1 MIVGVVG
8 GLGHIGLPLS
18 CLLQINNSNVIVIDE
33 NKAIFDYVYEGT
45 PPFFEPDL
53 NKNLNQALK
62 KGLNITDDYKKI
74 SECEYIV
81 VTIGTSSS
89 KKDRLNFDNLID
101 KVLDN
106 LAPNSKL
113 ILRSTIDYGT
123 CSKLLKNKIFQ
134 KKNIVLGYCPER
146 IAEGKA
152 FDEMVTLPQI
162 VGAEPD
168 NFSEF
173 ETFFSIIGTNTINV
187 SFEEAEFI
195 KLFSNV
201 YRYSEFSLINEFKNI
216 SSKFNL
222 NFDRILEV
230 ASLDYP
236 RLENVASPG
245 FVGGPCLPKDTK
257 TFVENFNQENNII
270 DLFFNTN
277 EEFLENILIEI
288 KNNCLSKKI
297 IFLGITFK
305 PESDDLR
312 GSVSYELSKKLKI
325 EGFKVYIVEP
335 NILDKD
341 IDEIIYS
348 YEDIKEE
355 SNYVIIGT
363 NHKEFKEYD
372 FKDKEVLKIGNK

>member
-1 MIVGVVG
+1 MTIGVIG

-18 CLLQINNSNVIVIDE
+18 CLLQINGSSVVIIDE
-33 NKAIFDYVYEGT
+33 NKTIFDSVSSGK
-45 PPFFEPDL
+45 PPFFEP
-53 NKNLNQALK
+53 NLNENLKQAIK
-62 KGLNITDDYKKI
+62 NGLQITNDYKKI
-74 SECEYIV
+74 SECEYVV

-89 KKDRLNFDNLID
+89 ERDKINFENLIN
-101 KVLDN
+101 KTIEI
-106 LAPNSKL
+106 LAPNSNL
-113 ILRSTIDYGT
+113 ILRSTVDYGT
-123 CSKLLKNKIFQ
+123 CSKLLKNKILQ
-134 KKNIVLGYCPER
+134 DKNIKLAYCPER

-152 FDEMVTLPQI
+152 FEEIVKLPQI
-162 VGAEPD
+162 VGTIQK

-173 ETFFSIIGTNTINV
+173 EAFFNVIGTKTINV
-187 SFEEAEFI
+187 TYEEAEFI

-216 SSKFNL
+216 SSKINLDFN
-222 NFDRILEV
+222 RILEV
-230 ASLDYP
+230 ATLDYP

-257 TFVENFNQENNII
+257 TFVENFKQENNII

-277 EEFLENILIEI
+277 EQFLENILTEI
-288 KNNCLSKKI
+288 KKNCLSKKI

-325 EGFKVYIVEP
+325 DGFEVFIVEP
-335 NILDKD
+335 NIPDKA
-341 IDEIIYS
+341 IEEMTYV
-348 YEDIKEE
+348 YEDVKEE

-363 NHKEFKEYD
+363 NHKEFKNYD
-372 FKDKEVLKIGNK
+372 FKDKEVLKIGIK

>member
-1 MIVGVVG
+1 MTIGVIG

-18 CLLQINNSNVIVIDE
+18 CLLQINGSSVVIIDE
-33 NKAIFDYVYEGT
+33 NKTIFDSVSSGK
-45 PPFFEPDL
+45 PPFFEP
-53 NKNLNQALK
+53 NLNDNLK
-62 KGLNITDDYKKI
+62 KAIKNGLQITNDYKKI
-74 SECEYIV
+74 SECEYVV

-89 KKDRLNFDNLID
+89 EKDKINFENLIN
-101 KVLDN
+101 KTIEI

-113 ILRSTIDYGT
+113 ILRSTVDYGT
-123 CSKLLKNKIFQ
+123 CSKLLKNKILQ
-134 KKNIVLGYCPER
+134 DKNIKLAYCPER

-152 FDEMVTLPQI
+152 FEEIVKLPQI
-162 VGAEPD
+162 IGTVQK

-173 ETFFSIIGTNTINV
+173 EAFFNVIGTKTINV
-187 SFEEAEFI
+187 TYEEAEFI

-216 SSKFNL
+216 SSKINLDFN
-222 NFDRILEV
+222 RILEV
-230 ASLDYP
+230 ATLDYP

-257 TFVENFNQENNII
+257 TFVENFKQENNII
-270 DLFFNTN
+270 DLFLNTN
-277 EEFLENILIEI
+277 EQFLENILTEI
-288 KNNCLSKKI
+288 KKNCLSKKI

-325 EGFKVYIVEP
+325 DGFEVFIVEP
-335 NILDKD
+335 NIPDKA
-341 IDEIIYS
+341 IEEMTYV
-348 YEDIKEE
+348 YEDVKEE

-363 NHKEFKEYD
+363 NHKEFKNYD
-372 FKDKEVLKIGNK
+372 FKDKEVLKIGIK

>member
-1 MIVGVVG
+1 MKIAVIG

-18 CLLQINNSNVIVIDE
+18 CILQVNDSNVIIIDE
-33 NKAIFDYVYEGT
+33 NKGIIDSVLSGK
-45 PPFFEPDL
+45 PPFFEP
-53 NKNLNQALK
+53 NLKENLDIALK
-62 KGLNITDDYKKI
+62 KGLQITDDYMKI
-74 SECEYIV
+74 SECEYVV

-89 KKDRLNFDNLID
+89 KKDRLNFMNLID
-101 KVLDN
+101 KVLEN

-134 KKNIVLGYCPER
+134 KNNIMLGYCPER

-162 VGAEPD
+162 IGAEPD

-173 ETFFSIIGTNTINV
+173 EKFFSIIGTDTINV
-187 SFEEAEFI
+187 SFEEAEFV

-230 ASLDYP
+230 ATLDYP
-236 RLENVASPG
+236 RLENVPSPG

-270 DLFFNTN
+270 DLFSNTN
-277 EEFLENILIEI
+277 ELFLENILIEI
-288 KNNCLSKKI
+288 KNNCPSKKI
-297 IFLGITFK
+297 IFLGLTFK

-325 EGFKVYIVEP
+325 EGFEVYIVEP
-335 NILDKD
+335 NIP
-341 IDEIIYS
+341 DEAIEEITYV
-348 YEDIKEE
+348 YEDIKEV

>member
-1 MIVGVVG
+1 MRIGVIG

-18 CLLQINNSNVIVIDE
+18 CLLRHGSSVVIIDE
-33 NKAIFDYVYEGT
+33 NKTIFDSVSSGK
-45 PPFFEPDL
+45 PPFLGKSKPKKAI
-53 NKNLNQALK
+53 KN
-62 KGLNITDDYKKI
+62 GLQITNDYKKI
-74 SECEYIV
+74 SECEYVV

-89 KKDRLNFDNLID
+89 EKDKINFENLIN
-101 KVLDN
+101 KTIEI

-113 ILRSTIDYGT
+113 ILRSTVDYGT
-123 CSKLLKNKIFQ
+123 CSKLLKNKILQ
-134 KKNIVLGYCPER
+134 DKNIKLAYCPER

-152 FDEMVTLPQI
+152 FEEIVKLPQI
-162 VGAEPD
+162 IGTVQK

-173 ETFFSIIGTNTINV
+173 EAFFNVIGTKTINV
-187 SFEEAEFI
+187 TYEEAEFI

-216 SSKFNL
+216 SSKINLDFN
-222 NFDRILEV
+222 RILEV
-230 ASLDYP
+230 ATLDYP

-257 TFVENFNQENNII
+257 TFVENFKQENNII
-270 DLFFNTN
+270 DLFLNTN
-277 EEFLENILIEI
+277 EQFLENILTEI
-288 KNNCLSKKI
+288 KKNCLSKKI

-325 EGFKVYIVEP
+325 DGFEVFIVEP
-335 NILDKD
+335 NIPDKA
-341 IDEIIYS
+341 IEEMTYV
-348 YEDIKEE
+348 YEDVKEE

-363 NHKEFKEYD
+363 NHKEFKNYD
-372 FKDKEVLKIGNK
+372 FKDKEVLKIGIK

>member
-1 MIVGVVG
+1 MTIGVIG

-18 CLLQINNSNVIVIDE
+18 CLLQINGSSVVIIDE
-33 NKAIFDYVYEGT
+33 NKTIFDSVSSGK
-45 PPFFEPDL
+45 PPFFEP
-53 NKNLNQALK
+53 NLNDNLK
-62 KGLNITDDYKKI
+62 KAIKNGLQITDDYKKI
-74 SECEYIV
+74 SECEYVV
-81 VTIGTSSS
+81 VTIGTSSLE
-89 KKDRLNFDNLID
+89 KDKINFENLIN
-101 KVLDN
+101 KTIEI

-113 ILRSTIDYGT
+113 ILRSTVDYGT
-123 CSKLLKNKIFQ
+123 CSKLLKNKILQ
-134 KKNIVLGYCPER
+134 DKNIKLAYCPER

-152 FDEMVTLPQI
+152 FEEIVKLPQI
-162 VGAEPD
+162 IGTVQK

-173 ETFFSIIGTNTINV
+173 EAFFNVIGTKTINV
-187 SFEEAEFI
+187 TYEEAEFI

-230 ASLDYP
+230 ATLDYP
-236 RLENVASPG
+236 RLENVPSPG

-270 DLFFNTN
+270 DLFSNTN
-277 EEFLENILIEI
+277 ELFLENILIEI
-288 KNNCLSKKI
+288 KNNCPSKKI
-297 IFLGITFK
+297 IFLGLTFK

-325 EGFKVYIVEP
+325 EGFEVYIVEP
-335 NILDKD
+335 NIP
-341 IDEIIYS
+341 DEAIEEITYV
-348 YEDIKEE
+348 YEDIKEV